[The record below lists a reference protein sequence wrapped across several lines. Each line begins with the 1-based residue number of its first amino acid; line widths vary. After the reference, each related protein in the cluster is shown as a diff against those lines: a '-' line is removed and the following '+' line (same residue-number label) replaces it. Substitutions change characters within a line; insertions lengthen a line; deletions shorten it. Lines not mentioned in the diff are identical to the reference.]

1 MRKAVPGKA
10 SSTRLSI
17 SQKGG
22 GGGRK
27 GALEESPENLQQVRC
42 YAGPRRWLSPQL
54 GRLGIKGADTSSLA
68 RGLETQIS
76 LLPFLLPSFQPS
88 LPFVH
93 IFLQFCR
100 NCILYILFPL
110 YISFAISF
118 SFLTYL
124 LCKCFGVSSICPDL
138 SFRFQNTVF
147 NMQLIYQQEVRDT
160 LTKITPGSYR
170 QVRQVSVKSKI
181 IMKINEYLSDCNSL
195 LLSIIISALTDNFL
209 KKI

>member
-17 SQKGG
+17 SQKKRGGGG

-42 YAGPRRWLSPQL
+42 DAGPRRWLSPQL
-54 GRLGIKGADTSSLA
+54 GRLGIKGADASSLA

-88 LPFVH
+88 LPFIH

-100 NCILYILFPL
+100 NCILYIPFSFYL
-110 YISFAISF
+110 SFAISF
-118 SFLTYL
+118 SSLTYL
-124 LCKCFGVSSICPDL
+124 LCKFFWCLFYMSRFVISFSKHGV
-138 SFRFQNTVF
+138 
-147 NMQLIYQQEVRDT
+147 
-160 LTKITPGSYR
+160 
-170 QVRQVSVKSKI
+170 
-181 IMKINEYLSDCNSL
+181 
-195 LLSIIISALTDNFL
+195 
-209 KKI
+209 